1 MSSFLGIVALV
12 LVALIILSLL
22 FVFFK
27 ALLFLLPVAIIAI
40 AIIWLVSWLARKRSK
55 NTMTSATDFSWFK
68 ETNSASSNSRK
79 PARNVTTKDI
89 DK

>member
-27 ALLFLLPVAIIAI
+27 AFLFLLPVAIIAV
-40 AIIWLVSWLARKRSK
+40 AIIWLVSWISRKRNK
-55 NTMTSATDFSWFK
+55 NAMTGTTDFSWFK
-68 ETNSASSNSRK
+68 ESSSNKSRK